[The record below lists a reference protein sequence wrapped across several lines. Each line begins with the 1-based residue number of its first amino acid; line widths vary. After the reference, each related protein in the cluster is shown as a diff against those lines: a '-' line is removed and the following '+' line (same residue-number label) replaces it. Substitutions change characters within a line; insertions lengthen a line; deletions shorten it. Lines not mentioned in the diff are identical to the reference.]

1 MKNRVFLFFLPLV
14 WPAMACA
21 EIVKCID
28 HGQVTY
34 RNSSCN
40 NKYVE
45 TVPGPVSAPPIQKTP
60 AVIEPEISE
69 PSDPEAVAVAPP
81 EELVPVEEATVSVEK
96 TASFSVP
103 LQNGSYFVGGTVGG
117 IPTRFQID
125 TGASNTAV
133 SKKIADQAGYFES
146 YCPKKVD
153 ASTANG
159 VIGVC
164 LVTIPELTFGAFSV
178 QNVEVIIM
186 PNMQQEALLGMDVL
200 QNYVIEQRA
209 KELKVSQ

>member
-1 MKNRVFLFFLPLV
+1 MKKCDFLVLLALA
-14 WPAMACA
+14 WPGVASA

-34 RNSSCN
+34 RNGSCK

-45 TVPGPVSAPPIQKTP
+45 TVPGSVSAPPVQKTP
-60 AVIEPEISE
+60 AVAVPEITEPSVSE
-69 PSDPEAVAVAPP
+69 PVVNAPI
-81 EELVPVEEATVSVEK
+81 EEPAPIEEATVTVES

-103 LQNGSYFVGGTVGG
+103 LQNGSYFVSGTVGG

-133 SKKIADQAGYFES
+133 SQRIADQAGYFDS

-159 VIGVC
+159 VVGVC
-164 LVTIPELTFGAFSV
+164 LVTIPELTFGEFSV

-209 KELKVSQ
+209 RALKISQ

>member
-1 MKNRVFLFFLPLV
+1 MKNRDFLVLLALACPGI
-14 WPAMACA
+14 ACA

-34 RNSSCN
+34 RNGSCN
-40 NKYVE
+40 NKYVA
-45 TVPGPVSAPPIQKTP
+45 TVPETISAPPIQKTP
-60 AVIEPEISE
+60 AVPAPVVHE
-69 PSDPEAVAVAPP
+69 PSSPEPVATAPI
-81 EELVPVEEATVSVEK
+81 EEPAPIDEATVTVES

-103 LQNGSYFVGGTVGG
+103 LQNGSYFVSGTIGG

-133 SKKIADQAGYFES
+133 SKKIADQAGYFDS
-146 YCPKKVD
+146 YCPKKVE
-153 ASTANG
+153 AATANG
-159 VIGVC
+159 VIAVC
-164 LVTIPELTFGAFSV
+164 LVTIPELTFGEFSV

-209 KELKVSQ
+209 RALKISQ

>member
-1 MKNRVFLFFLPLV
+1 MKKRVFLFVLPLA
-14 WPAMACA
+14 WPAIACA

-34 RNSSCN
+34 RNGSCS

-45 TVPGPVSAPPIQKTP
+45 SVPGPVSAPPVQKTP
-60 AVIEPEISE
+60 AVAKPVISE
-69 PSDPEAVAVAPP
+69 PSVSEPVASAPATI
-81 EELVPVEEATVSVEK
+81 EEATLSVE
-96 TASFSVP
+96 TSASFSVP
-103 LQNGSYFVGGTVGG
+103 LQNGSYFVGGTIGG

-125 TGASNTAV
+125 TGASSTAV
-133 SKKIADQAGYFES
+133 SKRIADQAGYFES
-146 YCPKKVD
+146 YCPKRVD
-153 ASTANG
+153 AATANG
-159 VIGVC
+159 VVGVC
-164 LVTIPELTFGAFSV
+164 MVTIPELTFGEFSV

-209 KELKVSQ
+209 RALKISQ

>member
-1 MKNRVFLFFLPLV
+1 MKNRDFLVLLALA
-14 WPAMACA
+14 WPVIASA

-34 RNSSCN
+34 RNGSCN
-40 NKYVE
+40 NKYVG
-45 TVPGPVSAPPIQKTP
+45 TVPGTISAPPVQKIP
-60 AVIEPEISE
+60 AVAEPEITE
-69 PSDPEAVAVAPP
+69 PSVPEPVANAPI
-81 EELVPVEEATVSVEK
+81 EEPAPIEEATVTVET

-103 LQNGSYFVGGTVGG
+103 LQNGSYFVSGTVGG

-133 SKKIADQAGYFES
+133 SKKIADQAGYFDS
-146 YCPKKVD
+146 YCPKKVE
-153 ASTANG
+153 AATANG
-159 VIGVC
+159 VIAVC
-164 LVTIPELTFGAFSV
+164 LVTIPVLTFGEFSV

-209 KELKVSQ
+209 RALKISQ

>member
-1 MKNRVFLFFLPLV
+1 MKKCVFLLFLALV
-14 WPAMACA
+14 SWPAVVSA

-34 RNSSCN
+34 RNGSCS
-40 NKYVE
+40 NKYVA
-45 TVPGPVSAPPIQKTP
+45 TVPKAFSPPAVQKTP
-60 AVIEPEISE
+60 AVPEPVANAPVDE
-69 PSDPEAVAVAPP
+69 PAAM
-81 EELVPVEEATVSVEK
+81 EEATVTVATS
-96 TASFSVP
+96 ASFSVP
-103 LQNGSYFVGGTVGG
+103 LQNGSYFVNGTVGG
-117 IPTRFQID
+117 IPTKFQID

-133 SKKIADQAGYFES
+133 SKRIADQAGYFES

-153 ASTANG
+153 AATANG

-164 LVTIPELTFGAFSV
+164 LVTIPELTFGEFSV

-200 QNYVIEQRA
+200 QHYVIEQRA
-209 KELKVSQ
+209 KALKISN